1 MAEIDDIA
9 AAVRSSAS
17 RLARRLRAEAGHAEY
32 STAQVAVIR
41 ALLERGSATTS
52 ELARI
57 EGVRPQ
63 SMSATVASLES
74 MGVVDRRPDPQDAR
88 ASRVFLTPEGEQ
100 AIRAGRAAKQ
110 SWLIETMSERLTPE
124 EQRILG
130 KAAVLI
136 ERMLQPHI
144 AERAS

>member
-74 MGVVDRRPDPQDAR
+74 LGVVDRRPDPQDAR
-88 ASRVFLTPEGEQ
+88 ASRVFLTADGERG
-100 AIRAGRAAKQ
+100 ILAGRAAKQ
-110 SWLIETMSERLTPE
+110 SWLIETMSERLTVE
-124 EQRILG
+124 EQQILG
-130 KAAVLI
+130 EAAVLI
-136 ERMLQPHI
+136 ERMLQPHV

>member
-9 AAVRSSAS
+9 AALRSSAS

-41 ALLERGSATTS
+41 ALLEHGSATTS
-52 ELARI
+52 ELARM

-88 ASRVFLTPEGEQ
+88 ASRVFLTPDGEH
-100 AIRAGRAAKQ
+100 AILAGRAAKQ
-110 SWLIETMSERLTPE
+110 SWLIATMSERLTVE
-124 EQRILG
+124 EQQILG
-130 KAAVLI
+130 EAAVLI